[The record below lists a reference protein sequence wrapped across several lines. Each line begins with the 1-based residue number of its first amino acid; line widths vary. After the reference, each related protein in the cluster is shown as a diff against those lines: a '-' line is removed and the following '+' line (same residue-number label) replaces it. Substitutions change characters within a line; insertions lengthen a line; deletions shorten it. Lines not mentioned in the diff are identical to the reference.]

1 MPDHNWRDESAYE
14 FSFDLSLSDFAFEFL
29 RRHPDYYNEYRIAAA
44 TDTSGAGS
52 EALPMGP
59 DLRWGLSFLDRSRHS
74 RGRPTR
80 ILVAARIRLNR
91 HSGTCS
97 RYPTSIRGRP
107 TDG

>member
-14 FSFDLSLSDFAFEFL
+14 FSSDLSLSNFAFEFL
-29 RRHPDYYNEYRIAAA
+29 RRNPNYCDEYRIAAA
-44 TDTSGAGS
+44 TDASGART
-52 EALPMGP
+52 EALPMNP

-74 RGRPTR
+74 RGRSTR

-91 HSGTCS
+91 HFGPRA
-97 RYPTSIRGRP
+97 RYPISIRGRP